1 MLPKFYG
8 TIENGK
14 LELINPTEY
23 QTYLNTLSGEIELT
37 VKKRTKKRTLS
48 QNAYYWGVVVKMIAE
63 ETGHD
68 SDEIHELM
76 KQMFLKD
83 LIKIKGEIYE
93 TVKST
98 TELETKGFSLD
109 YIERIKYWAMEKLN
123 LNIPSPD
130 EVYK

>member
-23 QTYLNTLSGEIELT
+23 QTYLNTLSGEVELT